1 MELRFAFLVNVR
13 RDRYIV
19 DADNKK
25 KYQGGFSYSV
35 PMDCNWSF
43 RQFGEIICS
52 PYPWGL
58 HDEVEFR
65 YFDGGKD
72 WIQISNDEELA
83 TMFAKH
89 KEAENFHVKMQN
101 DVVVPAVG

>member
-1 MELRFAFLVNVR
+1 MELRFAFLVHVR
-13 RDRYIV
+13 RERYIV
-19 DADNKK
+19 DADSMK

-43 RQFGEIICS
+43 RQFGEIVCS

-65 YFDGGKD
+65 YYDGGK
-72 WIQISNDEELA
+72 IGSKLVMMKSSLPCLLSIRRQRIL
-83 TMFAKH
+83 M
-89 KEAENFHVKMQN
+89 
-101 DVVVPAVG
+101 